1 VIITNVASFWG
12 LTVEQYH
19 QLNALVKEF
28 NTTRCW
34 LRVFGAPCN
43 QFGLQEPGEGIE
55 ILDSVEYVRPGN
67 GFKLNFDL
75 LVKRDVNG
83 KKENV
88 LFTWLKVWV
97 R

>member
-1 VIITNVASFWG
+1 M
-12 LTVEQYH
+12 
-19 QLNALVKEF
+19 KEF
-28 NTTRCW
+28 NTTRCG

-55 ILDSVEYVRPGN
+55 ILNSVEYVRPGN
-67 GFKLNFDL
+67 GFKPNFDL

-88 LFTWLKVWV
+88 LFTWLKV
-97 R
+97 